1 MIERVHYPALK
12 SHPDH
17 SIARRQMTG
26 FGGVVS
32 FEIRGTLET
41 ASKFVDALRI
51 PYIAPSLGG
60 AESLV
65 EQPTV
70 VSYWD
75 QTPEQR
81 TALGIKDN
89 LVRYSCGI
97 ENTEDLLADVE
108 QALERI

>member
-1 MIERVHYPALK
+1 M
-12 SHPDH
+12 
-17 SIARRQMTG
+17 
-26 FGGVVS
+26 
-32 FEIRGTLET
+32 
-41 ASKFVDALRI
+41 
-51 PYIAPSLGG
+51 
-60 AESLV
+60 
-65 EQPTV
+65 

-81 TALGIKDN
+81 AALGIKDN